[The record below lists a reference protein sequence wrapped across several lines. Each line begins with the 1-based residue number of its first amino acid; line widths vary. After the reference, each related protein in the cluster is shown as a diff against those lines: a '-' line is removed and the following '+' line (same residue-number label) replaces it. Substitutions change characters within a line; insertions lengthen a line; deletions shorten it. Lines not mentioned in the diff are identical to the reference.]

1 MMGLPTIA
9 FCRMP
14 VLYRVISALVLL
26 VILAPF
32 PALAVTVEKVVSP
45 KGVEAWLVQD
55 HTNPIISLNLAFRGG
70 ASLDPAGKEGLA
82 RMVAALIDEGSG
94 ELDSQAFQGRLEDLA
109 ISLRFDVGRDTFSG
123 TLKTLSK
130 NRAAAFELLS
140 MALTKPRFDEEPVSR
155 IRSQLQVGLRQ
166 NLEDPHTVAIKTLSK
181 TLFPDHPY
189 GRPVG
194 GTLESISAITIKEL
208 KELAANRFA
217 RNNLVIGVVGD
228 ITPEALGTL
237 LDSTFG
243 SLPEKAVNGA
253 VSETQPVTKGGTIVI
268 KMAVPQSAIVF
279 AQRGLKRDDADFF
292 VGYVLN
298 RVLGG
303 GGFTSRLYSEVRE
316 KRGLAY
322 SVSAS
327 LYPLDHAALIL
338 GGAGTANARVGETL
352 DVIRQEW
359 RRMANKGMSAE
370 ELSDA
375 KTYLTGSFA
384 LRFTSSGRIA
394 SMLVGMQLDDLGMD
408 YFERR
413 NGFVEAVTLDKVN
426 RLAKRLL
433 DAEALT
439 MVVVG
444 EPEGV
449 KGIR

>member
-1 MMGLPTIA
+1 MT
-9 FCRMP
+9 
-14 VLYRVISALVLL
+14 
-26 VILAPF
+26 
-32 PALAVTVEKVVSP
+32 PAE
-45 KGVEAWLVQD
+45 
-55 HTNPIISLNLAFRGG
+55 FR
-70 ASLDPAGKEGLA
+70 
-82 RMVAALIDEGSG
+82 
-94 ELDSQAFQGRLEDLA
+94 
-109 ISLRFDVGRDTFSG
+109 
-123 TLKTLSK
+123 
-130 NRAAAFELLS
+130 
-140 MALTKPRFDEEPVSR
+140 
-155 IRSQLQVGLRQ
+155 
-166 NLEDPHTVAIKTLSK
+166 
-181 TLFPDHPY
+181 
-189 GRPVG
+189 
-194 GTLESISAITIKEL
+194 
-208 KELAANRFA
+208 
-217 RNNLVIGVVGD
+217 
-228 ITPEALGTL
+228 
-237 LDSTFG
+237 
-243 SLPEKAVNGA
+243 
-253 VSETQPVTKGGTIVI
+253 
-268 KMAVPQSAIVF
+268 
-279 AQRGLKRDDADFF
+279 
-292 VGYVLN
+292 
-298 RVLGG
+298 
-303 GGFTSRLYSEVRE
+303 
-316 KRGLAY
+316 
-322 SVSAS
+322 AS